1 MTPNQ
6 QVREFPG
13 LKAKFAVPTV
23 VMGTEASIVLAYMI
37 EFIDQ
42 LLKQKSAKLHF
53 ICKITSKLTILSV
66 LKEEFLCQSN

>member
-1 MTPNQ
+1 
-6 QVREFPG
+6 
-13 LKAKFAVPTV
+13 
-23 VMGTEASIVLAYMI
+23 MGTEASIVLAYMI

-53 ICKITSKLTILSV
+53 IFKITSKLMILSV